1 MMRKFQW
8 LRKKYLILALAS
20 FFLSLV
26 LIIPVRLTIAYYQTP
41 QPQAILTLG
50 AWTDREQAAA
60 EIARWHPS
68 LEVWISSG
76 TPPEIAR
83 PIFQAA
89 GISDNRL
96 HLDYRAVDTVTNF
109 TTIVPEFEHKRIQHI
124 YLITSDFHMPR
135 AKAIATIILGIKGI
149 AFTPISVPSDADQS
163 KKAKKETISPII
175 CDLGRSLLWIVSG
188 RTGTSLQSVIDFP

>member
-1 MMRKFQW
+1 MRRFPW
-8 LRKKYLILALAS
+8 LSQKYLILALAS
-20 FFLSLV
+20 YFVCLL
-26 LIIPVRLTIAYYQTP
+26 LIVPVRLAIAYYQAP
-41 QPQAILTLG
+41 RPQAILTLG

-60 EIARWHPS
+60 EIARWYPS
-68 LEVWISSG
+68 LEVWVSSG

-109 TTIVPEFEHKRIQHI
+109 TTIVPEFEDKGIQHI

-135 AKAIATIILGIKGI
+135 AKAIATMILGIKGI
-149 AFTPISVPSDADQS
+149 AFTPISVPSDPDQS

-175 CDLGRSLLWIVSG
+175 RDLGRSLLWIVTG
-188 RTGTSLQSVIDFP
+188 RTGTSLQSVIDLP

>member
-1 MMRKFQW
+1 VRKFHW

-20 FFLSLV
+20 SFLCLL
-26 LIIPVRLTIAYYQTP
+26 LIVPLRLAIAYYQAP

-60 EIARWHPS
+60 NIARCYPS
-68 LEVWISSG
+68 LEVWVSSG

-89 GISDNRL
+89 GISDSRL

-109 TTIVPEFEHKRIQHI
+109 TTIVPEFEHKGIQHI
-124 YLITSDFHMPR
+124 YLITSDFHMLR
-135 AKAIATIILGIKGI
+135 AKAIATMILGIKGI
-149 AFTPISVPSDADQS
+149 AFTPISVPSDADQL
-163 KKAKKETISPII
+163 KKETISPII
-175 CDLGRSLLWIVSG
+175 RDLGRSLLWIVTG